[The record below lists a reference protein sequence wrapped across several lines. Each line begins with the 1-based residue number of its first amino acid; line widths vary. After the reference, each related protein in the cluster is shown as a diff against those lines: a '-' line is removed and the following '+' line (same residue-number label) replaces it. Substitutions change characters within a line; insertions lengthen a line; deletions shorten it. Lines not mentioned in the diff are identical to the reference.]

1 MGEARRRAGGWRE
14 GTRAGRVAGVRA
26 GKMRKRGLADCGEGA
41 GRVVMRP
48 GGKVGGRRED
58 GGRARGG
65 RSEGGGRA
73 PGGRGAG
80 GERTVVRRREG
91 PVVLRVV
98 GRGALLFVQK
108 VLASIFFP
116 VLLMNVLPTLLT
128 PGKPEGCG
136 PRGLRY
142 SGRDGPG
149 EHRFLRPLADVHRNC
164 T

>member
-1 MGEARRRAGGWRE
+1 
-14 GTRAGRVAGVRA
+14 
-26 GKMRKRGLADCGEGA
+26 
-41 GRVVMRP
+41 MRP

-65 RSEGGGRA
+65 RSESGGRA

-98 GRGALLFVQK
+98 GRGGLLFVQK
-108 VLASIFFP
+108 LLASILFP

-136 PRGLRY
+136 PQGLRY

-149 EHRFLRPLADVHRNC
+149 EHWSLRPFAAFIEIARKNMQHSVLVARGEVIRDLSV
-164 T
+164 TISV